1 MCAHV
6 HVLMCKRECA
16 RPNLF
21 RVLSTWRNM
30 DVRVSC
36 LTRSDSHSPMYLRL
50 VCIGGAQSN
59 HKMAQRLHKQRILHP
74 PAEELRDGDHA
85 EAEHRLHL
93 FLIELLRG
101 TTDSIACAE
110 PKHSRRTNGT
120 ESEGKGNDA

>member
-21 RVLSTWRNM
+21 TVLSTWRNM

-50 VCIGGAQSN
+50 VCIGGAQSKHTKWRSDYTN
-59 HKMAQRLHKQRILHP
+59 SAFCIHQPKNCEMAIMQKPSTACISFLLNSYEEP
-74 PAEELRDGDHA
+74 PTASLVVQSPSTR
-85 EAEHRLHL
+85 EAPNKRH
-93 FLIELLRG
+93 
-101 TTDSIACAE
+101 
-110 PKHSRRTNGT
+110 
-120 ESEGKGNDA
+120 